1 MNMYS
6 VWYVILLRSVCV
18 AETVS
23 YWKLRKNLM
32 NSRHVGQFVVLL
44 RTCRTVITGASV
56 IMYFTCCIA
65 FVLFRKPKIDDLYMS
80 AAFSSLSSGVEAS
93 VATGDSS
100 ASPSTVLRVADLL
113 RGVGT

>member
-6 VWYVILLRSVCV
+6 VRYVILLRSVCV

-56 IMYFTCCIA
+56 IMDFTCCIA
-65 FVLFRKPKIDDLYMS
+65 FVLFRMPKIDDLYIS
-80 AAFSSLSSGVEAS
+80 AALSSLSSGVVSS
-93 VATGDSS
+93 VAMDDSS
-100 ASPSTVLRVADLL
+100 ASHSTVLRVADL
-113 RGVGT
+113 R

>member
-1 MNMYS
+1 MYS
-6 VWYVILLRSVCV
+6 VVYVILLRSIFDV
-18 AETVS
+18 ETIS
-23 YWKLRKNLM
+23 YWKFRRNLM
-32 NSRHVGQFVVLL
+32 NSRHVGQFVELL
-44 RTCRTVITGASV
+44 RTCRYVISGASDV
-56 IMYFTCCIA
+56 MYFTCCIA
-65 FVLFRKPKIDDLYMS
+65 FVLFRMPKIDDLYMS